1 MGGKL
6 EDVTRGQ
13 AGEHEAGHQLG
24 IEDSDPVTADEA
36 GVLVH
41 LGQDTEHVG
50 GRHVSC
56 RSESSYCFLLVYL

>member
-6 EDVTRGQ
+6 EDVTGGQ
-13 AGEHEAGHQLG
+13 AGEHEASHQLG

-41 LGQDTEHVG
+41 LGQVG

-56 RSESSYCFLLVYL
+56 RSESSYCFLVVYL